1 MEKVALYQRHIQEI
15 LHSFVAEEDDTEL
28 RLICDTTRHHY
39 QLLSVGWQNE
49 IKRIMNIIAHV
60 DIIDGKVWIQ
70 RDFTEPSVSD
80 HLLARGVPNTDIVLG
95 FQPPYKRQY
104 TEFAV
109 G

>member
-1 MEKVALYQRHIQEI
+1 MEKVAVYQRYIQEI
-15 LHSFVAEEDDTEL
+15 LHSFVAEEDDADMY
-28 RLICDTTRHHY
+28 LIFDTTRNHY

-49 IKRIMNIIAHV
+49 IKRVMRIIAHI
-60 DIIDGKVWIQ
+60 DIIEGKIWIQ

-80 HLLARGVPNTDIVLG
+80 HLLELGVPNTDIVLG
-95 FQPPYKRQY
+95 FQPPYKRKF